1 MSQQPDDK
9 IGVKEELGAAGR
21 IGAVMVVGAGV
32 GGIQASLDAAA
43 SGFKVYLV
51 DKSPAIGGKMSQLD
65 KTFPTNDCSMCIL
78 SPKFIECAT
87 NPNITILTNTHVEG
101 IEGDAGNFKV
111 QLREEPRY
119 VDEEKCTGCGT
130 CSEYCPIWV
139 PDVYNENLGKQKCIH
154 VHFPQAVPAVSV
166 VDSGRCLFLQR
177 KICQICVP
185 TCKGKAIDFKMKP
198 KFVTV
203 DVGSVILAPGYEIF
217 DAESQTQYGYH
228 KFENVVTSLEYER
241 IISAS
246 GPNGGEILRPSDG
259 KTPHKIAWIQCVGS
273 RDESSGCTYCSAV
286 CCMYATKQLILSK
299 EHHPEIEA
307 VILHN
312 DIRAYGKGFERFYE
326 RAQAMPGVRYQW
338 AKASLVGENPD
349 TKNVVLRYRING
361 TEVKDE
367 EFDLVVLSVG
377 LSPSEGNRELAE
389 KVGIHLDQHGFC
401 ESPTFSPMATSRDGI
416 FSCGVFHAPMDIPDT
431 VTMASGAASL
441 ASQLLF
447 EKRGTLVEEKVYP
460 EEKDVSGEKP
470 RIGVFVCDC
479 GTNIAKVVSVPQVV
493 EYAKGLPGVVH
504 AVEET
509 FACSVDSVRHIK
521 ETIQKE
527 RLNRVVVAACTPRTH
542 EPVFQDA
549 LREAGLNPFLF
560 QFANIREH
568 CSFVHMNEKTVAT
581 GKAKDLVR
589 MAAAKAM
596 LLQQLSRA
604 NYDVNPEALVIGGG
618 VAGMTSSLALAR
630 QGIKVHLIEKNNV
643 LGGLATQIPETLEG
657 DNVRDLIKDLI
668 AQVQTN
674 EMISVNTDSQL
685 EEFTGYVGNFHSKIR
700 VNGNGTAQQI
710 EHGVTIVAAGAEEL
724 KPQEY
729 LYGQDPRVATLL
741 ELDEMIANGDE
752 RVKNANAAVFIQCV
766 GSRNDERHYCSR
778 VCCSHSVKNALMLK
792 EQKPDM
798 DVYVL
803 YRDMR
808 TYGFK
813 EDYYKKASDAG
824 IIFIRYELADK
835 PDIQPAVEEGR
846 PVLRVTATEPILG
859 QRLQLDAD
867 LVCLAAASIPPA
879 GNKPLSQMLKVPLN
893 EDGFFLEAHMKLR
906 PVDFSTDG
914 IFMCGAA
921 HSQKFIDE
929 TIAQAQA
936 AASRALTILTRAH
949 IEGQATIAE
958 VEESRCSGCRVC
970 EMTCPYEAISRN
982 EEKAVSVVNQ
992 ALCKG
997 CGTCVAACPSG
1008 AMKGKHF
1015 NTDQIL
1021 AEIRAAFAG

>member
-1 MSQQPDDK
+1 
-9 IGVKEELGAAGR
+9 
-21 IGAVMVVGAGV
+21 
-32 GGIQASLDAAA
+32 
-43 SGFKVYLV
+43 
-51 DKSPAIGGKMSQLD
+51 
-65 KTFPTNDCSMCIL
+65 
-78 SPKFIECAT
+78 
-87 NPNITILTNTHVEG
+87 
-101 IEGDAGNFKV
+101 
-111 QLREEPRY
+111 
-119 VDEEKCTGCGT
+119 
-130 CSEYCPIWV
+130 
-139 PDVYNENLGKQKCIH
+139 
-154 VHFPQAVPAVSV
+154 
-166 VDSGRCLFLQR
+166 
-177 KICQICVP
+177 
-185 TCKGKAIDFKMKP
+185 
-198 KFVTV
+198 
-203 DVGSVILAPGYEIF
+203 
-217 DAESQTQYGYH
+217 
-228 KFENVVTSLEYER
+228 
-241 IISAS
+241 
-246 GPNGGEILRPSDG
+246 
-259 KTPHKIAWIQCVGS
+259 
-273 RDESSGCTYCSAV
+273 
-286 CCMYATKQLILSK
+286 MYATKQLILSK

-326 RAQAMPGVRYQW
+326 RAQAMPGVRYIW
-338 AKASLVGENPD
+338 SKASVVDERAGSGD
-349 TKNVVLRYRING
+349 VVLRYRING
-361 TEVKDE
+361 TEVKNE

-377 LSPSEGNRELAE
+377 LSPSAGNRELAG
-389 KVGIHLDQHGFC
+389 KLGVDLNQHGFC
-401 ESPTFSPMATSRDGI
+401 DSPTFSPMATSRDGI
-416 FSCGVFHAPMDIPDT
+416 FACGVFHAPMDIPDT

-447 EKRGTLVEEKVYP
+447 EERGSLVEEKVYP
-460 EEKDVSGEKP
+460 EERDVSGEKP

-479 GTNIAKVVSVPQVV
+479 GTNIAKVVNVPQVV

-521 ETIQKE
+521 ETIQKQG
-527 RLNRVVVAACTPRTH
+527 LNRVVVAACTPRTH

-589 MAAAKAM
+589 MAAAKAL

-604 NYDVNPEALVIGGG
+604 NYDVNREALVIGGG

-630 QGIKVHLIEKNNV
+630 QGIRVHLIEKNDE
-643 LGGLATQIPETLEG
+643 LGGLSKRIPQTLEG
-657 DNVRDLIKDLI
+657 DNVRSLINDLVE
-668 AQVQTN
+668 QVQAN
-674 EMISVNTDSQL
+674 EMIDTTTGAELAD
-685 EEFTGYVGNFHSKIR
+685 FAGYVGNFHSKVR
-700 VNGNGTAQQI
+700 ANGAGSPKEI
-710 EHGVTIVAAGAEEL
+710 EHGVAIVAVGAEEL
-724 KPQEY
+724 KPNEY

-741 ELDEMIANGDE
+741 ELDEMIEKRDE
-752 RVKNANAAVFIQCV
+752 RVRNANTAVFIQCV

-792 EQKPDM
+792 EQKPEM
-798 DVYVL
+798 DIYVL

-824 IIFIRYELADK
+824 VVFIRYGLEDK
-835 PDIQPAVEEGR
+835 PDIRPAEEEGR
-846 PVLRVTATEPILG
+846 PVLRITATEPVLG

-867 LVCLAAASIPPA
+867 LVCLATASIPPA

-958 VEESRCSGCRVC
+958 VEEARCSGCRVC
-970 EMTCPYEAISRN
+970 EMTCPYDAIGRN

-1008 AMKGKHF
+1008 AMRGKHF

-1021 AEIRAAFAG
+1021 AEIRAALPVEEGDR

>member
-1 MSQQPDDK
+1 MSHQ
-9 IGVKEELGAAGR
+9 VKEMVSGKAPANGKV
-21 IGAVMVVGAGV
+21 GAVMVVGAGV
-32 GGIQASLDAAA
+32 GGIQAALDAAA
-43 SGFKVYLV
+43 SGFKVFLV

-87 NPNITILTNTHVEG
+87 NPNITILTNTRVEDVEG
-101 IEGDAGNFKV
+101 QAGNFEV
-111 QLREEPRY
+111 HLLEEPTY
-119 VDEEKCTGCGT
+119 VDPEKCTGCGT
-130 CSEYCPIWV
+130 CAEYCPIFV
-139 PDVYNENLGKQKCIH
+139 PDVYNENLGKKKCIH

-166 VDSGRCLFLQR
+166 VDAGACLFLNR

-185 TCKGKAIDFKMKP
+185 TCKSKAINFKMQP
-198 KFVTV
+198 KSTTV
-203 DVGSVILAPGYEIF
+203 DVGSLILAPGYQIF
-217 DAESQTQYGYH
+217 DPETQTQYAYH
-228 KFENVVTSLEYER
+228 QFKNVVTSLEFER
-241 IISAS
+241 MISAS
-246 GPNGGEILRPSDG
+246 GPNGGELARPSDG

-273 RDESSGCTYCSAV
+273 RDDSSHCTYCSAV

-299 EHHPEIEA
+299 EHHPEIDA
-307 VILHN
+307 VVLHN

-326 RAQAMPGVRYQW
+326 RAQAMPGVRYIW
-338 AKASLVGENPD
+338 SKASVVEERPD
-349 TKNVVLRYRING
+349 SNNVVLRYRMDG

-377 LSPSEGNRELAE
+377 LSPSPGNRELAE
-389 KVGIHLDQHGFC
+389 RLGIRLNEHGFC
-401 ESPTFSPMATSRDGI
+401 DSPIFSPMETSKEGI
-416 FSCGVFHAPMDIPDT
+416 FSCGVFHAPMDIPDA

-441 ASQLLF
+441 ASQLLCD
-447 EKRGTLVEEKVYP
+447 ERGTMVEEKVFP
-460 EEKDVSGEKP
+460 SERDVSGEP
-470 RIGVFVCDC
+470 VRVGIFVCDC
-479 GTNIAKVVSVPQVV
+479 GTNIAKVVNVPQVV

-509 FACSVDSVRHIK
+509 FACSVDSVRHIG
-521 ETIQKE
+521 ETIKKE
-527 RLNRVVVAACTPRTH
+527 GLNRVVVAACTPRTH
-542 EPVFQDA
+542 EPVFQNA

-568 CSFVHMNEKTVAT
+568 CSFVHMNEKAVAT
-581 GKAKDLVR
+581 EKAKDLVR
-589 MAAAKAM
+589 MGASKAR
-596 LLQQLSRA
+596 LLQPLHRTTY
-604 NYDVNPEALVIGGG
+604 NVTPVALVIGGG

-630 QGIKVHLIEKNNV
+630 QGIKVHLVEKNAS
-643 LGGLATQIPETLEG
+643 LGGLSGRIPHTLEG
-657 DNVRDLIKDLI
+657 GDVRSMLNNLI
-668 AQVQTN
+668 AQVKANDLIDVSTSA
-674 EMISVNTDSQL
+674 ELADL
-685 EEFTGYVGNFHSKIR
+685 AGYVGNFHSTIR
-700 VNGNGTAQQI
+700 INGNGAPKEI
-710 EHGVTIVAAGAEEL
+710 DHGVTIVAVGAEEL

-729 LYGQDPRVATLL
+729 LYGQDPRVTTLL
-741 ELDEMIANGDE
+741 ELDEMIEKGDE
-752 RVKNANAAVFIQCV
+752 RVKNAKGAVFIQCV

-778 VCCSHSVKNALMLK
+778 VCCSHSVKNALTLK
-792 EQKPDM
+792 EMNPEM

-824 IIFIRYELADK
+824 VVFIRYTPEDP
-835 PDIQPAVEEGR
+835 PDIRAMANEEGKS
-846 PVLRVTATEPILG
+846 VLRMTAMEPILG
-859 QRLQLDAD
+859 QRLQFDAD
-867 LVCLAAASIPPA
+867 LVCLATASIAPA
-879 GNKPLSQMLKVPLN
+879 ANKPLSQMLKVPLN

-914 IFMCGAA
+914 IFMCGTA
-921 HSQKFIDE
+921 HSPKFIDE
-929 TIAQAQA
+929 SIAQAQA

-958 VEESRCSGCRVC
+958 VEEERCSGCRVC
-970 EMTCPYEAISRN
+970 EMTCPYEAIARD
-982 EEKAVSVVNQ
+982 EEKGVSRVNE

-1008 AMKGKHF
+1008 AMRGKHF